1 MTDTEKGPEPLLP
14 SLLTRR
20 NFIHAIGLATAGAA
34 TSGVP
39 AVAANGDEAAPLEP
53 RGIPTQGY
61 VRKVFNEAQW
71 QTVGVLSDLIIPA
84 DGRTGSA
91 TQAGVPEFIDDWIH
105 FRQQQDGNDALM
117 AQIFG
122 GIMWLDSESHRL
134 FDASFT
140 DASLAQ
146 QRQILDRIAWP
157 NRVAPQDHRWMLFF
171 SEFRDLTVSGF
182 YSSKMGVADLPYLG
196 NRMVAKWSGCSEE
209 VWQIIE
215 QRRSAGYGGVQLHP
229 PALKG
234 TS

>member
-1 MTDTEKGPEPLLP
+1 VP
-14 SLLTRR
+14 
-20 NFIHAIGLATAGAA
+20 AGAA
-34 TSGVP
+34 T
-39 AVAANGDEAAPLEP
+39 GDELALSEP
-53 RGIPTQGY
+53 RGLPGEGY
-61 VRKVFNEAQW
+61 VRRVFNEVQW
-71 QTVGVLSDLIIPA
+71 RTVSVLCDLIIPA
-84 DGRTGSA
+84 DDRTGSA

-105 FRQQQDGNDALM
+105 FRQEQDGNDALR

-140 DASLAQ
+140 DISLAQ
-146 QRQILDRIAWP
+146 QQQILNRIAWP
-157 NRVAPQDHRWMLFF
+157 NRVTQQDHRWMLFF

-196 NRMVAKWSGCSEE
+196 NRMVAKWNGCLEE

-215 QRRSAGYGGVQLHP
+215 QRRRAGYGGVRLHP
-229 PALKG
+229 PAMEG